1 LTGRFS
7 AVRTGQRSVFGP
19 LSLDIFKQSRVT
31 LQYPSLIIYTQRA
44 LRCSSRCN
52 RYMLIAHSVYY
63 IIYVHIAPTLPVVQP
78 PPTHSPSSRHA
89 FVLLSLVVGGVYV
102 RAYTP
107 IWRRSKGHCLNGSA
121 PVMDRKT
128 HAFVVP
134 TVSPGSP
141 ESVCAC
147 VRVCANARQ
156 NISERRREEELQG
169 SRRRRRGR
177 PTRIPEPTWP
187 GRGKRILSYI
197 YTRERV
203 PAGCDRV

>member
-19 LSLDIFKQSRVT
+19 LSLDIFKQSRVI
-31 LQYPSLIIYTQRA
+31 LHYPSLIIYTQRA

-63 IIYVHIAPTLPVVQP
+63 IIYVHIAPTLPHRPAAAHPLAVV
-78 PPTHSPSSRHA
+78 PSRFRPA
-89 FVLLSLVVGGVYV
+89 LPRRRRRIRT

-141 ESVCAC
+141 ESVCVC
-147 VRVCANARQ
+147 VCMRK
-156 NISERRREEELQG
+156 RE
-169 SRRRRRGR
+169 
-177 PTRIPEPTWP
+177 T
-187 GRGKRILSYI
+187 KH
-197 YTRERV
+197 
-203 PAGCDRV
+203 